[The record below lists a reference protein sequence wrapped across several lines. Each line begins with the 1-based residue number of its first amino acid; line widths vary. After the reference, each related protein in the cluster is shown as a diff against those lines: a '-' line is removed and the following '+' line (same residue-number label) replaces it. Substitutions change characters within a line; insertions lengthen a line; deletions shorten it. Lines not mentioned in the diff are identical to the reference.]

1 MSNWDYIDEVDI
13 IPKLPPNFDE
23 LRESKK
29 WQERKEALEALLK
42 VLTDN
47 ERLSTKVSYAELIG
61 NVQTVLAKD
70 ANINC
75 QALAARC
82 IGKFATGLRSKFSA
96 FATPLLPVIFDK
108 MKEKKP
114 ILREPLVDCAM
125 EVGRTMVSLEA
136 GQEDILAALA
146 KPNPQIKQQTALFVA
161 KQLDLLVPAKQPKG
175 FIKAVV
181 PILGKL
187 TGDADQD
194 VREASLQGLGAIQ
207 RIIGDK
213 NIKSLLGDL
222 SSDEGKMKKIG
233 EYAEKS
239 AAAFAEEQ
247 AKNAPAPSSS
257 APAAS
262 APAASS
268 GSSGSPSSAP
278 PSAEPAVEADPWDF
292 LDAFDVLSKMP
303 DGFDTNLESKK
314 WQERKEALEGL
325 LQLLTANPKLDPKAN
340 YGALIERLQKV
351 LEKDAN
357 INVAALASNCIT
369 GIANGLRTKFQAF
382 AISVAPIIF
391 EKFKEKKPIL
401 RDPLVACI
409 DAVVAT
415 SNLEAL
421 GEIVLAALGKPNP
434 SIKTQTDLFLQRTFM
449 KLNSQTMPKKTLK
462 TLVPLLIKHSGD
474 SDSEVRDASYAAMG
488 AMMRAIG
495 EKPSLQLLADIVT
508 DNLKMGKIKEYHQ
521 KALAEAG
528 PAEIAAMVQSIHKAD
543 APPTTSAPPK
553 KAAPPKRQVSEEE
566 TTEQEEE
573 EPLKL
578 PTGEKKKEEKKKAPT
593 KENAE
598 NEPPVAPK
606 SELLLNDNGEKA
618 QRIKEEKQL
627 KLVKWNFQAPTEE
640 HITQLQTL
648 LGNQAKVS
656 LMSQL
661 FHKDFKQHL
670 AALDTL
676 VRLVDTSP
684 RSLLA
689 NSDLL
694 FKWCTLRFFET
705 NPAALIKVLEL
716 CKVLVE
722 LIRDTETPMSQEE
735 LTSFVPYLLLKT
747 GEPKENMRT
756 AVRDII
762 NVLSDIVG
770 PLKMTPMLLDALKSK
785 NARQRSE
792 CLLVIESYIASTGIS
807 PLKAL
812 TVEKIVAPFV
822 GDKDVNVR
830 NAAINVLVACFRFEG
845 DQMWK
850 AAGRMADKDR
860 SLVEERIKRSGA
872 KPGSGVA
879 TSPPNGGPKIVV
891 PQQQGSVVRR
901 PASRSRTREP
911 EPENDYNET
920 IQSTTFSAGMKS
932 GSRYALRDDV
942 VSTAFNR
949 LAENTN
955 VVTPPQPPSVWPGNS
970 FQMKRTNSSSSIS
983 SIDTSDQIQRSIN
996 NISSSLAD
1004 VAQDAMYQVT
1014 YVLNQPEQR
1023 HLVDRKADLVFRASA
1038 AQLDMII
1045 EDFSAGKD
1053 VTGTMEACSQML
1065 FILMGGVEAEHGLE
1079 PLSASPETVK
1089 AIISSVLRCIIQIG
1103 STDVGYAMA
1112 RSLNRLAMRLV
1123 YRVELSNLLCGLILA
1138 TIESIQQ
1145 DNGIT
1150 ELISKLSSKWCE
1162 ELEKRRAQLRA
1173 SDIVDAFN
1181 KFYVCALAEKNMDIN
1196 DVNVLVMDN
1205 YLERVILQQGDV
1217 VLDAARR
1224 LSTPHN
1230 HLTRMINKIL
1240 QTMKERNI
1248 APIMPGTLETRAPEE
1263 DDSVVVRTGVQVC
1276 VNNILRDL
1284 KNTSSYIEQL
1294 NKHVQSSDKCRNEYS
1309 VLVNTHTMGEAIEE
1323 LVSEQT
1329 IYGAPIFNNPNV
1341 VNSMTVSWKVNDLL
1355 GKKVEETPTTPPNAS
1370 RMDTTF
1376 VGTPLS
1382 RGEGSNTITR
1392 TRGNMIRPKQR
1403 PTMSREQHD
1412 ELRSRLQQ
1420 AKFGK

>member
-13 IPKLPPNFDE
+13 IPKLPSNFDE
-23 LRESKK
+23 YRESKK

-61 NVQTVLAKD
+61 NLQTILAKD

-75 QALAARC
+75 QALAAKC
-82 IGKFATGLRSKFSA
+82 IAKFATGLRTKFSA

-114 ILREPLVDCAM
+114 ILREPLVECAM
-125 EVGRTMVSLEA
+125 EVGRTMTSLEA
-136 GQEDILAALA
+136 GQEDIMAALA

-161 KQLDLLVPAKQPKG
+161 KQLDLVVPTKQPKG
-175 FIKAVV
+175 FIKVIV

-194 VREASLQGLGAIQ
+194 VREASLQALGAIQ

-213 NIKSLLGDL
+213 NVKSLLGDL
-222 SSDEGKMKKIG
+222 SSDDGKIKKIG
-233 EYAEKS
+233 EFAEKS
-239 AAAFAEEQ
+239 AASFAEEQ
-247 AKNAPAPSSS
+247 AKTAPPPSAAPASST
-257 APAAS
+257 APAAT
-262 APAASS
+262 
-268 GSSGSPSSAP
+268 GSSGATLSAA
-278 PSAEPAVEADPWDF
+278 PSAEPPAEADPWDF
-292 LDAFDVLSKMP
+292 LDAFDILSKMP
-303 DGFDTNLESKK
+303 EGFDTNIESKK

-325 LQLLTANPKLDPKAN
+325 LQLIGANPKLDPKSS
-340 YGALIERLQKV
+340 YGSLVERLQKV

-357 INVAALASNCIT
+357 INVAALAANCIT
-369 GIANGLRTKFQAF
+369 GIANGLRTKFQPF
-382 AISVAPIIF
+382 SLSVAPIIF
-391 EKFKEKKPIL
+391 EKFKEKKPAL

-409 DAVVAT
+409 DAVT
-415 SNLEAL
+415 ETTNLEAL

-474 SDSEVRDASYAAMG
+474 SDSEVRDASFAAMG

-495 EKPSLQLLADIVT
+495 EKPSLQLLADIVP
-508 DNLKMGKIKEYHQ
+508 DNLKMTKIKEYHQ
-521 KALAEAG
+521 KALSEAG

-543 APPTTSAPPK
+543 APPAAAAPPK
-553 KAAPPKRQVSEEE
+553 KAQPQVQVSEEVQSE
-566 TTEQEEE
+566 PEE

-578 PTGEKKKEEKKKAPT
+578 PAGEKKKEEKKKGSS

-598 NEPPVAPK
+598 NEPPAVPK
-606 SELLLNDNGEKA
+606 SELLLNDNGDKA

-627 KLVKWNFQAPTEE
+627 KLVKWNFQTPTDE
-640 HITQLQTL
+640 HISQLQTL

-676 VRLVDTSP
+676 IGLSDTTP
-684 RSLLA
+684 RCLLA

-694 FKWCTLRFFET
+694 LKWCTLRFFET

-716 CKVLVE
+716 CRVVVE
-722 LIRDTETPMSQEE
+722 LIRDTETAMSQEE
-735 LTSFVPYLLLKT
+735 LASFVPYLLLKT

-792 CLLVIESYIASTGIS
+792 CLLVIESYISSAGIS

-830 NAAINVLVACFRFEG
+830 NAAINVLVACFKFEG

-850 AAGRMADKDR
+850 AAGRMSDKDK
-860 SLVEERIKRSGA
+860 SLVEERIKRSGV
-872 KPGSGVA
+872 KGGTGVA
-879 TSPPNGGPKIVV
+879 TSPPNGGPKIMI
-891 PQQQGSVVRR
+891 PQQGTVVRR
-901 PASRSRTREP
+901 PGSRSRTRQP
-911 EPENDYNET
+911 EPEDDNENNFNNTRT
-920 IQSTTFSAGMKS
+920 IVLPSEQP
-932 GSRYALRDDV
+932 SRYCLRDDF
-942 VSTAFNR
+942 VSTAMNR
-949 LAENTN
+949 LDDSSAVPAPPTAASTWATNT
-955 VVTPPQPPSVWPGNS
+955 

-1045 EDFSAGKD
+1045 EDFNAGKD
-1053 VTGTMEACSQML
+1053 VNGTMEACSQML
-1065 FILMGGVEAEHGLE
+1065 FILMGGIETEHGLE
-1079 PLSASPETVK
+1079 PLNASPETVK
-1089 AIISSVLRCIIQIG
+1089 AIISAVLRCITRIG
-1103 STDVGYAMA
+1103 TTEHGYPMA

-1138 TIESIQQ
+1138 TIESIQL

-1150 ELISKLSSKWCE
+1150 ELVSKLSSKWCE

-1173 SDIVDAFN
+1173 SDIVNVFN
-1181 KFYVCALAEKNMDIN
+1181 QFYVCAISEKNMDISN
-1196 DVNVLVMDN
+1196 QNVLIMDN

-1224 LSTPHN
+1224 LSSPHI

-1240 QTMKERNI
+1240 QMMKEQNI
-1248 APIMPGTLETRAPEE
+1248 SPIMPGTLDARAPEE
-1263 DDSVVVRTGVQVC
+1263 DEAVVVRTGVQVC

-1284 KNTSSYIEQL
+1284 KNASAYNEQL
-1294 NKHVQSSDKCRNEYS
+1294 KTLVQASDKHRNDYS
-1309 VLVNTHTMGEAIEE
+1309 QFVNHHPLGNAVEE
-1323 LVSEQT
+1323 LVSEHT
-1329 IYGAPIFNNPNV
+1329 IYGAATFNNPNV
-1341 VNSMTVSWKVNDLL
+1341 LNSMTMTWKVQDLL
-1355 GKKVEETPTTPPNAS
+1355 GKTAAETPVTPPQTAS
-1370 RMDTTF
+1370 RMDTTIT
-1376 VGTPLS
+1376 GTPLN
-1382 RGEGSNTITR
+1382 GGSTITR
-1392 TRGNMIRPKQR
+1392 TRGNIIRPKTR
-1403 PTMSREQHD
+1403 PTMSHEQHE
-1412 ELRSRLQQ
+1412 ELRSRLNQ
-1420 AKFGK
+1420 ARVGH